1 MFVQV
6 GAGHSWSDVAKPV
19 CIQMSLDKLNR
30 VIQINK
36 DAMEVTVEVIVS
48 DYLVC
53 VIAVLQS
60 LLFVQDLIFFLLAQ
74 QSIPSACM
82 LCALFYKL

>member
-30 VIQINK
+30 IIQINK
-36 DAMEVTVEVIVS
+36 DAMEVTVEVIML

-53 VIAVLQS
+53 VIVVLQS
-60 LLFVQDLIFFLLAQ
+60 VLFVQDLIFFLLAQ
-74 QSIPSACM
+74 QSIPSACV
-82 LCALFYKL
+82 LCALSCKL